1 MTITK
6 QIALI
11 ASITKIISA
20 VIAIQLNVAH
30 VANASLNR
38 QEVEIMLT
46 EKDKEVISTLENMPI
61 KIDNVAQGNIYL
73 DAINYAIEKI
83 KGRKTGTWN
92 YTEYSQKFE
101 GGGSLLMRG
110 CVCSECGCFIRKKH

>member
-1 MTITK
+1 
-6 QIALI
+6 
-11 ASITKIISA
+11 
-20 VIAIQLNVAH
+20 
-30 VANASLNR
+30 
-38 QEVEIMLT
+38 MLT

-110 CVCSECGCFIRKKH
+110 WVCSECGCFIRKKHGTTKYCHECGTEMQEADNENR